1 MNTILLYQ
9 GKTPGCSPG
18 KELACNVGDPG
29 SILVSGRSAGE
40 GIGYLLQ
47 FLLMKNWGLTSV
59 QVLEL
64 FYCYYCYYYWAF
76 LVAQMVKN
84 LPAMWE
90 TWVLSLSWED
100 PLEKGK
106 ATHSSI
112 LAWRSP
118 WTIHG
123 VTKSRTWLSFSFA
136 RAINQ
141 IHFNRSTYI
150 LLTLNS
156 WMREMASDTL
166 YILWGY
172 ITLKN

>member
-1 MNTILLYQ
+1 MASRS
-9 GKTPGCSPG
+9 GSGFPGSLAG
-18 KELACNVGDPG
+18 KESACNVGDSGLIPG
-29 SILVSGRSAGE
+29 SGRSAGE
-40 GIGYLLQ
+40 GIGYPLQ
-47 FLLMKNWGLTSV
+47 HP
-59 QVLEL
+59 
-64 FYCYYCYYYWAF
+64 WAS

-123 VTKSRTWLSFSFA
+123 VTKSRT
-136 RAINQ
+136 
-141 IHFNRSTYI
+141 
-150 LLTLNS
+150 
-156 WMREMASDTL
+156 
-166 YILWGY
+166 
-172 ITLKN
+172 